1 MPVFDHFR
9 IFVKFFQYRGQYG
22 GWFTKF
28 VINPKTYTLNLKPN
42 GFGDG
47 VAVEEAHVGRTER
60 NRQARTPC

>member
-1 MPVFDHFR
+1 
-9 IFVKFFQYRGQYG
+9 
-22 GWFTKF
+22 